1 MISDSTKCNGEN
13 KVVYCKVKNIK
24 KKNNKQLVGDKAGDI
39 RRGADNQMILLFIG

>member
-24 KKNNKQLVGDKAGDI
+24 KKKQQTTGWRQG
-39 RRGADNQMILLFIG
+39 RRP